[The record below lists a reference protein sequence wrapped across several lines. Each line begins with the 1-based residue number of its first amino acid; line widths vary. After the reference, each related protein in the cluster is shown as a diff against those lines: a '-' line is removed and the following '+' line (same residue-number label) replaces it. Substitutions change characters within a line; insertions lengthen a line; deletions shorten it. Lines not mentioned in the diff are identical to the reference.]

1 MKLLLSGG
9 RQPLIRAATR
19 CVVKLLLL
27 PTKCY
32 SGLNVL
38 ILESHGF
45 GPSRVVH
52 CNLLPVEGIHQLLVY
67 LDHLVHEGLCVL

>member
-9 RQPLIRAATR
+9 PQALIRAGTR
-19 CVVKLLLL
+19 CVVKLCLL
-27 PTKCY
+27 PTHHY
-32 SGLNVL
+32 PGLNVL

-52 CNLLPVEGIHQLLVY
+52 FNFLLVQGIHQLLVD